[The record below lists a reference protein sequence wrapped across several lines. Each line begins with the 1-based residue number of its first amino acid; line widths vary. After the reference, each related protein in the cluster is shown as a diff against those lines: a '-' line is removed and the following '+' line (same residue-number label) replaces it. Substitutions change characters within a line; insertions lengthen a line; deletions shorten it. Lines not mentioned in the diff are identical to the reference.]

1 MAPPPAGDKAAKPD
15 HLGHRRRLRQRFL
28 RAGGEALP
36 DYELLELLL
45 TQAQARRD
53 MKPVAKRLMKR
64 FGSFAHAISAEPGEL
79 AEIEGI
85 GESAIVAL
93 KAVQAASLRLIRETA
108 MERPVIASWQKVL
121 DYCRASMAYNK
132 TEQFRLLFLDRK
144 NKLIA
149 DEVQNSGT
157 VDHTPVYP
165 REVVKR
171 ALDLG
176 ASAIIMVHNHPSGDP
191 TPSRA
196 DIEITRAVRDAAEKL
211 GIALHDHIVVGGDK
225 DVSFKGLGLL

>member
-176 ASAIIMVHNHPSGDP
+176 ASAIIMVQDKRNNISLILNNYLHSNIFGTLWGHVNF
-191 TPSRA
+191 T
-196 DIEITRAVRDAAEKL
+196 VAATGK
-211 GIALHDHIVVGGDK
+211 
-225 DVSFKGLGLL
+225 